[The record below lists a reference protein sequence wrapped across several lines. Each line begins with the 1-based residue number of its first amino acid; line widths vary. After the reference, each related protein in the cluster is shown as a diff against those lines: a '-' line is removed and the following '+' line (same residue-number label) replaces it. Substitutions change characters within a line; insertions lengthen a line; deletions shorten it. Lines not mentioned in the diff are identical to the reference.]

1 MSQPRRHSRY
11 SYAEYASFET
21 FSETKHEF
29 LDGEIYAMA
38 GGSEDH
44 TVLAAEMIRLLGNIL
59 VDRPC
64 RVYTTDMRVHIIAPN
79 LSTYPDVSVICGP
92 LQKYEPG
99 PETTAL
105 NPMAVVEVTS
115 DSSEEYDLGEKRE
128 YYQTIPSLRE
138 YVVISHRERRITV
151 WVRQVNTW
159 VPRESVR
166 GEQIEL
172 PSLQAQLAVD
182 EIYRKTS
189 IP

>member
-1 MSQPRRHSRY
+1 MSQPHHHHRY
-11 SYAEYASFET
+11 SYAEYVAFET

-29 LDGEIYAMA
+29 LDGDIYAMA

-92 LQKYEPG
+92 LEKYEPG
-99 PETTAL
+99 PEATAL
-105 NPMAVVEVTS
+105 NPMIVVEVTS
-115 DSSEEYDLGEKRE
+115 DSSEEYDFGKKRE
-128 YYQTIPSLRE
+128 YYQTIPSLQE
-138 YVVISHRERRITV
+138 YVVLSHRERRITV
-151 WVRQVNTW
+151 WI
-159 VPRESVR
+159 REGSAWSARTSVR
-166 GEQIEL
+166 GEQIVL
-172 PSLQAQLAVD
+172 PSLPAELAVD